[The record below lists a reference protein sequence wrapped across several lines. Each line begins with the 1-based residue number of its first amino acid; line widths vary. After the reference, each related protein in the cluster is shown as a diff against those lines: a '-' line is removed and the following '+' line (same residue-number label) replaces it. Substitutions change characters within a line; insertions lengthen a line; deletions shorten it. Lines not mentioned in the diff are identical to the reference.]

1 MQEYKMFT
9 RDTKAKKI
17 PMYHPSFPRKTSGQ
31 RIVRMTA
38 LAAMFAIAVGVVA
51 AHADAASSSSD
62 LPLIFAQQSGK
73 SGSGEQRD
81 RPPREAL
88 EACSGAKKNAA
99 CSFAGRDGELLNGK
113 CGAPEAGVPLA
124 CMPKTMPGKG

>member
-1 MQEYKMFT
+1 MFT
-9 RDTKAKKI
+9 RDTKANKI
-17 PMYHPSFPRKTSGQ
+17 PMYRPSFPRKTSGQ
-31 RIVRMTA
+31 RIVTMTT

-51 AHADAASSSSD
+51 AHADTASTTSD

-99 CSFAGRDGELLNGK
+99 CSFAGRDGEQLKGK

-124 CMPKTMPGKG
+124 CMPDNMPSKG